1 MQMVSDM
8 KELNGFTSLQKCN
21 LIHKDSSFKIVAT
34 FFTTR
39 ATWRWISQNHAK
51 FITYHICAREMLLNR
66 KLSFKCIWLHKIFSL
81 Q

>member
-21 LIHKDSSFKIVAT
+21 LIAT

-39 ATWRWISQNHAK
+39 VTWRWISQNHAK
-51 FITYHICAREMLLNR
+51 FITYCICAREMLLNR
-66 KLSFKCIWLHKIFSL
+66 KLSFKCILLQKIFSL